1 MCKIFN
7 VLIKYESWV
16 IKKLCKFVNVYI
28 ILDEILCIV
37 VYVYLIIDKN
47 WNRKEMIVIWL
58 WFNEFLKG
66 RNIDNY
72 LKKFVYI

>member
-1 MCKIFN
+1 M
-7 VLIKYESWV
+7 
-16 IKKLCKFVNVYI
+16 CKFVNVYI

-47 WNRKEMIVIWL
+47 WNGKEMIVIWF
-58 WFNEFLKG
+58 WFNEFLKR

-72 LKKFVYI
+72 LEKICIYLILFCIILYIYVFV